1 MRSGRLAAPKMRRMP
16 VEFITMAPTAGDGRY
31 VGVANLANQRVA
43 GWTAPPERE
52 PSLEYLSRIARAA
65 EAGGFSTLLLPVGT
79 GCLDGWASAASLIPL
94 TQRLRFM
101 VAVRPGFVQ
110 PAVAARQAT
119 TFDYLSGGRLS
130 INVVTGGSPDELARD
145 GDFLDHAARYRRT
158 REFVRIMKLLFE
170 QERVTFEG
178 EFFRLRDA
186 RLHPRPVQHPW
197 PPFYIAGASEEG
209 VRMAAE
215 EADIYMLW
223 GETLDN
229 VRQRIDSVRAAA
241 QAVGRTLRY
250 SISFQVILGETEEA
264 AWRRTD
270 EMLSRLDPAFVAR
283 QSEFFR
289 RIDSVGQQRLVSLM
303 QGARERSF
311 RLGPNLWAGLTQVM
325 SGNSIALVGTPDQ
338 VVDRLV
344 EYLRL
349 GFDTVL
355 LRGFPHLETIEEIGR
370 EIIPRIHARVA

>member
-1 MRSGRLAAPKMRRMP
+1 MP
-16 VEFITMAPTAGDGRY
+16 VEFVTMAPTAGDGRY
-31 VGVANLANQRVA
+31 LGVANLAAQSLD
-43 GWTAPPERE
+43 GWTTGAERE
-52 PSLEYLSRIARAA
+52 PSLEYIAAIARAA
-65 EAGGFSTLLLPVGT
+65 EQGGFSTLLLPVGS
-79 GCLDGWASAASLIPL
+79 GCLDGWGIASALIPL
-94 TQRLRFM
+94 TERLRFM
-101 VAVRPGFVQ
+101 LAVRPGFVQ

-158 REFVRIMKLLFE
+158 REFVRIMKMLFE

-178 EFFRLRDA
+178 EFFRLRDS
-186 RLHPRPVQHPW
+186 RLHPRPVQRPR
-197 PPFYIAGASEEG
+197 PPFYIAGASDEG

-229 VRQRIDSVRAAA
+229 VRQRIEAVRSAAEA
-241 QAVGRTLRY
+241 AGRTLRY
-250 SISFQVILGETEEA
+250 SISFQIILGDTEGA
-264 AWRRTD
+264 AWARAD
-270 EMLSRLDPAFVAR
+270 DMLSRLDPAFAER

-289 RIDSVGQQRLVSLM
+289 RIDSVGQKRLVGLM
-303 QGARERSF
+303 EGAREHSF
-311 RLGPNLWAGLTQVM
+311 RLGPNLWAGLTQIM

-344 EYLRL
+344 EYVSL
-349 GFDTVL
+349 GFDHVL
-355 LRGFPHLETIEEIGR
+355 LRGFPHLETIQQIGQ
-370 EIIPRIHARVA
+370 EIIPRLRARIA

>member
-1 MRSGRLAAPKMRRMP
+1 
-16 VEFITMAPTAGDGRY
+16 
-31 VGVANLANQRVA
+31 
-43 GWTAPPERE
+43 
-52 PSLEYLSRIARAA
+52 
-65 EAGGFSTLLLPVGT
+65 
-79 GCLDGWASAASLIPL
+79 LIPL
-94 TQRLRFM
+94 TERLRFM
-101 VAVRPGFVQ
+101 LAVRPGFVQ

>member
-1 MRSGRLAAPKMRRMP
+1 VP
-16 VEFITMAPTAGDGRY
+16 VDFVTMAPTAGDGRY
-31 VGVANLANQRVA
+31 LGVANLANQQLD
-43 GWTAPPERE
+43 GWTTGAERE
-52 PSLEYLSRIARAA
+52 PSLKYIAAIAQAA
-65 EAGGFSTLLLPVGT
+65 EAGGFSTLLLPVGS
-79 GCLDGWASAASLIPL
+79 GCLDGWGIASALIPL
-94 TQRLRFM
+94 TSQLRFM
-101 VAVRPGFVQ
+101 LAVRPGFIQ

-130 INVVTGGSPDELARD
+130 INVVTGGSPEELARD

-158 REFVRIMKLLFE
+158 REFVRVMKLLFE

-178 EFFRLRDA
+178 EFFRLRDS
-186 RLHPRPVQHPW
+186 RLHPRAVQRPR

-229 VRQRIDSVRAAA
+229 VRQRVESVRAAA
-241 QAVGRTLRY
+241 AAAGRTLRY
-250 SISFQVILGETEEA
+250 SISFQIILGETEED

-270 EMLSRLDPAFVAR
+270 EMLGQVDPAFLER
-283 QSEFFR
+283 QAGWFS
-289 RIDSVGQQRLVSLM
+289 RIDSVGQRRLVSLM
-303 QGARERSF
+303 ENAREQSF

-338 VVDRLV
+338 VVDRLT
-344 EYLRL
+344 EYLDL

-355 LRGFPHLETIEEIGR
+355 LRGFPHLETIQQIGQ
-370 EIIPRIHARVA
+370 EIIPRLR

>member
-1 MRSGRLAAPKMRRMP
+1 MP
-16 VEFITMAPTAGDGRY
+16 VDFVTMAPTAGDGTY
-31 VGVANLANQRVA
+31 LGVANLAAQSVD
-43 GWTAPPERE
+43 GWTAGAERE
-52 PSLEYLSRIARAA
+52 PSLEYVARIARAA
-65 EAGGFSTLLLPVGT
+65 EQGGFSTLLLPVGS
-79 GCLDGWASAASLIPL
+79 GCLDGWGIASALIPL
-94 TQRLRFM
+94 TERLRFM
-101 VAVRPGFVQ
+101 LAVRPGFVQ

-158 REFVRIMKLLFE
+158 REFVRIIKSLFE
-170 QERVTFEG
+170 QERVSVEG

-186 RLHPRPVQHPW
+186 RLHPRPVQRPR

-209 VRMAAE
+209 VRLAAE

-223 GETLDN
+223 GETLEN
-229 VRQRIDSVRAAA
+229 VRQRIESVRAAA
-241 QAVGRTLRY
+241 RAAGRMLRY
-250 SISFQVILGETEEA
+250 SISFQIILGETEEA
-264 AWRRTD
+264 AWQRTD
-270 EMLSRLDPAFVAR
+270 DMLSRLDPAVAER
-283 QSEFFR
+283 QAEFFR
-289 RIDSVGQQRLVSLM
+289 RIDSVGQQRLVALM

-338 VVDRLV
+338 VVDRLM
-344 EYLRL
+344 EYLAL

-355 LRGFPHLETIEEIGR
+355 LRGFPHLETIEAIGR
-370 EIIPRIHARVA
+370 EIIPRVRARVM